1 MMSGNTNTDGR
12 VRVLAVSPYE
22 QDHHALRHIFGH
34 TAWSIESADTYSGA
48 CEQLLRK
55 PTPVV
60 LCEQTLHDGDWRD
73 LLATTQGMQE
83 PSHLVVISKH
93 ADDRLWA
100 EVLNLGAY
108 DVLAK
113 PFLAPEV
120 FRIVGLAWRNWMDK
134 RRVQTASAARREG
147 SVYVPSYPMVAGR

>member
-1 MMSGNTNTDGR
+1 MSGITNTDGR

-34 TAWSIESADTYSGA
+34 TAWSLESADTYSEA
-48 CEQLLRK
+48 CDRLMRN
-55 PTPVV
+55 PAPVV
-60 LCEQTLHDGDWRD
+60 LCEQRLQDGDWKD
-73 LLATTQGMQE
+73 LLAMTQGMKD

-113 PFLAPEV
+113 PLVSPEV

-134 RRVQTASAARREG
+134 RRVQSASAARRETPI
-147 SVYVPSYPMVAGR
+147 YFPSLAAGR